1 MFSLMIFLLRR
12 DELDFELCIPRL
24 ERRMLLPATD
34 PEALHPS
41 LINAI
46 CLGAC
51 VCTGADFFFYE
62 KVFRDRTREYLDA
75 ALGAA
80 DRMEHFMWASVIL
93 GWYWIRGGE
102 DLPAHAT
109 ATSKREVIRKFV
121 EYSLTVPQRWLDG
134 P

>member
-1 MFSLMIFLLRR
+1 MVFLVHR

-24 ERRMLLPATD
+24 ERRMLLPSTD

-41 LINAI
+41 LISAI

-51 VCTGADFFFYE
+51 IGTGADFSVYE
-62 KVFRDRTREYLDA
+62 RLFRDRTREYLDA
-75 ALGAA
+75 ALSAA

-102 DLPAHAT
+102 HLPAHAI
-109 ATSKREVIRKFV
+109 ATSKREATHRCV
-121 EYSLTVPQRWLDG
+121 EYGLTPLFTVP
-134 P
+134 